1 MPDLVLRSKIDCDDF
16 VRGCT
21 FLGTGGGGK
30 PDVGLKLLYED
41 LMKYKEMRVTDPSSI
56 PDDAWTCCPFLM
68 GSIAPVTEETKDM
81 IKRLGLKMIKN
92 PDRILA
98 YAVEALEEYSG
109 RKIEALIPIELGGGN
124 TPSAIDAA
132 SMLGVKVTNGDY
144 TGRAI
149 PEIEQTTPYLFDKPI
164 FPVSTVDQYGS
175 VCYIK
180 KAPSYQ
186 MAEIIGKQ
194 ISVAGFGLAGEA
206 AFLMKGSEMKKI
218 VIPNTLSE
226 CYEIGQIIRKARE
239 MNDDPLKAVT
249 EYIKGWVLLTGEV
262 TKKSWED
269 KRGYMIGEHEIKG
282 SGDFSGRTMRIWYEN
297 ENHVSWLDDKPYV
310 SSPDIIEV
318 VDAKTAE
325 PITNTLLKEGDRV
338 AVIGARKRKQFDS
351 KKAIEI
357 LGPQHFGFNIKH
369 TPIEKLVRK

>member
-1 MPDLVLRSKIDCDDF
+1 MPDLVLKSRADCEDF

-30 PDVGLKLLYED
+30 PDIGLRLLYED
-41 LMKYKEMRVTDPSSI
+41 LKKFREIRVTDPSKI
-56 PDDAWTCCPFLM
+56 PDGAWTCCPFLM
-68 GSIAPVTEETKDM
+68 GSIAPVTQETKDM
-81 IKRLGLKMIKN
+81 IKRLGLRMIKN

-98 YAVEALEEYSG
+98 YAVQELEEYTR
-109 RKIEALIPIELGGGN
+109 RKIEALVPIELGGGN

-132 SMLGVKVTNGDY
+132 LMLGVKVTNGDY

-149 PEIEQTTPYLFDKPI
+149 PEIEQTTPYLFDKPM
-164 FPVSTVDQYGS
+164 FPVSTADQYGS
-175 VCYIK
+175 VCHIK

-194 ISVAGFGLAGEA
+194 IAVAGFGLAGEA
-206 AFLMKGSEMKKI
+206 AFLLRGSEMKK
-218 VIPNTLSE
+218 VIIRNTLSE
-226 CYEIGQIIRKARE
+226 CYEIGQIIRKTRE
-239 MNDDPLKAVT
+239 MGDDPVKAVT
-249 EYIKGWVLLTGEV
+249 EHIEGWVLFTGEV
-262 TKKSWED
+262 AKKSWED
-269 KRGYMIGEHEIKG
+269 RRGYMIGEHEVEG
-282 SGDFSGRTMRIWYEN
+282 SGDFAGRTMRIWFEN

-318 VDAKTAE
+318 VDVKTAE
-325 PITNTLLKEGDRV
+325 PITNTVLKQGDKV
-338 AVIGARKRKQFDS
+338 AVIGARKRKKFRS

-357 LGPQHFGFNIKH
+357 LGPEHFGFSIKH